1 VPEYPGVAL
10 PKSPRGGQEGPDLPQ
25 PPSGGPKRTYRQ
37 ASERFMSI
45 GHQTPADLDHFKQST
60 LNFGKIVRAS
70 GGPRAVNLFNPNR
83 RGGGQSRGGF
93 LAREDCGKDGSR

>member
-1 VPEYPGVAL
+1 MPEYPGVAL

-60 LNFGKIVRAS
+60 LKFRQNSPGFR
-70 GGPRAVNLFNPNR
+70 GP
-83 RGGGQSRGGF
+83 Q
-93 LAREDCGKDGSR
+93 GSEPF